1 MFSSLHSSLLA
12 GHAALAHTLTLTQS
26 QNTHQAQNIPVARA
40 IQVEEA
46 IQVGALALQEA
57 TLHLVALALQAAVEP
72 PHAHVM
78 HSNSEYVPMF

>member
-1 MFSSLHSSLLA
+1 VE
-12 GHAALAHTLTLTQS
+12 ALALL
-26 QNTHQAQNIPVARA
+26 
-40 IQVEEA
+40 VEEA
-46 IQVGALALQEA
+46 IQVGDLALPEAQPPLEA